1 MKTPRRGQI
10 GGIPAQTEN
19 HLPLTQAATAVPRP
33 SRKRKLPCNEPPS
46 EPPET
51 NVLDEKEPRTL
62 VLDLLEPWRSL
73 SDASSPEAQALQ
85 KSKRR
90 GSLPSK
96 RPKNQISI
104 AATQAQ
110 PESTA
115 ELPAKR
121 RKLNPDNPAVPANSN
136 GSIPSKP
143 AKEPHPLAIADREA
157 AHTIQEKGKLR
168 EPGPCYQC
176 LHRKSSKAS
185 EFPTCMVA
193 VDGRGRRCAWC
204 THQRQPCT
212 DEKPQ
217 SWTKRYQGK
226 DNGESQEERG
236 NANGDVGKTQNSQ
249 MTPLGGETGSIL
261 AHTES
266 RLGSKVR

>member
-73 SDASSPEAQALQ
+73 SYASSPEVQALQ

-143 AKEPHPLAIADREA
+143 AEAPHPLAIADREA
-157 AHTIQEKGKLR
+157 AHTIQETGKLR

-176 LHRKSSKAS
+176 LHRKLSKAS
-185 EFPTCMVA
+185 YVY
-193 VDGRGRRCAWC
+193 GRGRW
-204 THQRQPCT
+204 
-212 DEKPQ
+212 
-217 SWTKRYQGK
+217 
-226 DNGESQEERG
+226 
-236 NANGDVGKTQNSQ
+236 
-249 MTPLGGETGSIL
+249 
-261 AHTES
+261 
-266 RLGSKVR
+266 